1 MHYLSCASHR
11 LDCKIKLLLDSISQ
25 KLTWL
30 ARTIWFIDNV
40 TSIPETQNL
49 IILEKMKRNC
59 LRILLMEETEGMEAG
74 SHTLWESNCSL
85 ISQANI
91 PGRQGEVYLVHIC
104 SCCFAPGLSVFS
116 RMILFTTDGVATC
129 CT

>member
-1 MHYLSCASHR
+1 
-11 LDCKIKLLLDSISQ
+11 
-25 KLTWL
+25 
-30 ARTIWFIDNV
+30 
-40 TSIPETQNL
+40 
-49 IILEKMKRNC
+49 MKWNC

-74 SHTLWESNCSL
+74 SHTLWESSCSL

-91 PGRQGEVYLVHIC
+91 PGRQGKVYLVHIC
-104 SCCFAPGLSVFS
+104 SYSFAPGLSVFS